1 MARLFG
7 TDGVRGVAN
16 KELTALLAYK
26 LGRAG
31 AIVLAH
37 STFRR
42 PNILV
47 ACDTRIS
54 CDMLESALVSGI
66 CSTGASAICLGVIPT
81 PAVAYLTRLYEAD
94 AGIMISASHNSF
106 EFNGI
111 KFFSDQ
117 GHKLL
122 DETEDMIEKLVH
134 DDSGTNYPLA
144 ENIGRKKILSTASE
158 DYIKY
163 IESTVT
169 TDFSGLKIV
178 VDCANGASYK
188 IAPDLLTRL
197 GAEVIAMNDSPDGIN
212 INKKGGSN
220 NIKYIS
226 RKVVETKADL
236 GLALDGDADR
246 LICVDEKGNVVDGD
260 AIVSIL
266 ALDLKKKGLLVNN
279 TMVVTVMS
287 NLGVDVFAK
296 EHGIN
301 VVKSNV
307 GDRYVLEEMLKSGYI
322 IGGEQSGHVI
332 MLQHN
337 TTGDGLITA
346 VQLVQIL
353 KREGCK
359 FSDLSSVFTPF
370 PQVLVNAKVRN
381 SLKSKFM
388 EDEDIASMCKSLE
401 EEFEGKGRVLIRP
414 SGTEP
419 LVRVMIE
426 GENHEYIKHKAEL
439 LAALIESRLGT

>member
-16 KELTALLAYK
+16 RDLTPLLAYK

-31 AIVLAH
+31 AIVLAQ

-42 PNILV
+42 PNIVV

-54 CDMLESALVSGI
+54 CDMLECALVSGI
-66 CSTGASAICLGVIPT
+66 CSTGASAICLGVVPT

-134 DDSGTNYPLA
+134 DDSGTDFPFA
-144 ENIGRKKILSTASE
+144 ENVGRRKVLNTAGE

-163 IESTVT
+163 VESTVDV
-169 TDFSGLKIV
+169 DFSGLKIV
-178 VDCANGASYK
+178 SDCANGASYK
-188 IAPDLLTRL
+188 VAPELFRRL
-197 GAEVIAMNDSPDGIN
+197 GAEIIVMNDNPDGLN
-212 INKKGGSN
+212 INKKCGSGN
-220 NIKYIS
+220 TKYIS
-226 RKVVETKADL
+226 QKVRETGADL
-236 GLALDGDADR
+236 GLAFDGDADR
-246 LICVDEKGNVVDGD
+246 LICVDENGEVVDGD
-260 AIVSIL
+260 AIITIL
-266 ALDLKKKGLLVNN
+266 SLDLKKKGLLVNN
-279 TMVVTVMS
+279 TIVVTVMS
-287 NLGVDVFAK
+287 NMGVDVFAK
-296 EHGIN
+296 KHGIN
-301 VVKSNV
+301 VVKTQV
-307 GDRYVLEEMLKSGYI
+307 GDRYVLEEMLRSGCI

-346 VQLVQIL
+346 VQLVRVL
-353 KREGCK
+353 KNEGCRL
-359 FSDLSSVFTPF
+359 SDLASVFTRF
-370 PQVLVNAKVRN
+370 PQVVVNAKVRD
-381 SLKSKFM
+381 SLKHKFM
-388 EDEDIASMCKSLE
+388 EDDDIAAMCRSLE
-401 EEFEGKGRVLIRP
+401 DEFGENGRVLIRP

-426 GENHEYIKHKAEL
+426 GENTAYIKHKAEL